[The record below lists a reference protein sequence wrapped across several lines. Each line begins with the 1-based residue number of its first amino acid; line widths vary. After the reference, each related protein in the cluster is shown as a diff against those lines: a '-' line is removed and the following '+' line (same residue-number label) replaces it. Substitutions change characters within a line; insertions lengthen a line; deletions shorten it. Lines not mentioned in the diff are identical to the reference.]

1 MRLPTT
7 DFRPYLQP
15 TYFVDSDSPAVIEF
29 AQTTAAGGQTDI
41 EKAVKLYY
49 AVRDQIRYRIYGIVF
64 EPYWFKASTALAEK
78 VSFCMPKAALLAAAA
93 RVLGIPSRLGFADVR
108 NHLST
113 GRLLDLMRTDVFIYH
128 GYTELFLAGRWVKA
142 TPAFNLSLCQKFGV
156 LPLEFDGQHDSLFH
170 AFDAQGQQHME
181 YLRDHGH
188 FADLPFEQVMAAL
201 AEGYPHLLG
210 PHGSGWPDGDFE
222 REAIRN

>member
-1 MRLPTT
+1 MRPG
-7 DFRPYLQP
+7 FQPYLQP

-29 AQTTAAGGQTDI
+29 AHTTTAGGQTDI
-41 EKAVKLYY
+41 EKAVSLYY
-49 AVRDQIRYRIYGIVF
+49 AVRDQIRYRVYGIVF
-64 EPYWFKASTALAEK
+64 EPYSFKASTALAEK
-78 VSFCMPKAALLAAAA
+78 ISFCMPKAGLLAAAA

-113 GRLLDLMRTDVFIYH
+113 SRLLDLMRTDVFIYH

-142 TPAFNLSLCQKFGV
+142 TPTFNLSLCQKFGV

-181 YLRDHGH
+181 YLRHHGH

-201 AEGYPHLLG
+201 VEGYPHLLG
-210 PHGSGWPDGDFE
+210 PTGSGWPQGDLE
-222 REAIRN
+222 REAARNG